1 MSRLSKRMQS
11 IKEKTG
17 NNASFE
23 LDQAVAKLKDCAT
36 VKFDETVELTFNLG
50 VDPRK
55 ADQMVR
61 GVVDLPHGTGRKIK
75 ILVFCADTQAD
86 AAKASGADYAGF
98 ESLYEKVKEGW
109 VDFDVVIST
118 PELMRDVGKL
128 GKVLGPKGLMP
139 SPKAG
144 TVTKDIDKAVQAIKK
159 GKIEYR
165 VDKTGGIAVGVGK
178 VSFGPEKIEENVKAV
193 IHAVHKAKPVAAKG
207 EYMKSVFLS
216 STMGPGLRITLNS
229 KQLDLAS

>member
-1 MSRLSKRMQS
+1 MSRISKRMKS
-11 IKEKTG
+11 IKEKTE
-17 NNASFE
+17 NNPSFE
-23 LDQAVAKLKDCAT
+23 LAKAVSTLKECAT
-36 VKFDETVELTFNLG
+36 VKFDETVELTFHLG

-86 AAKASGADYAGF
+86 DAKASGADYAGF

-109 VDFDVVIST
+109 VDFDVVIAT

-144 TVTKDIDKAVQAIKK
+144 TVTKDVDKAVQAIKK

-178 VSFGPEKIEENVKAV
+178 VSFGQEKIEENVKAV
-193 IHAVHKAKPVAAKG
+193 IDAVHKAKPAAAKG

-216 STMGPGLRITLNS
+216 STMGPGLRINLNS